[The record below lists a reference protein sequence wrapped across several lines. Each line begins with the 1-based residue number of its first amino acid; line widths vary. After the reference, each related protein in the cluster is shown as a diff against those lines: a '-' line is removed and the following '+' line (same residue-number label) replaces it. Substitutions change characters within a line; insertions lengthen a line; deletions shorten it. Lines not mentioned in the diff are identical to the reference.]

1 MAAVN
6 TLAALEG
13 PETRSLRVVPQPPP
27 LPVSLR
33 LESEP
38 WTALPKQLIQD
49 LRLRLTNH
57 ECRGD
62 VKDDGIGAG
71 SRMRELI
78 DDYNMGI
85 FDGEGW
91 WAITAWP
98 VGSRPGPIG
107 WCLLTPDQYHLT
119 TLRTAFYV
127 DPAWR
132 KRGIGAMLANE
143 AARTAHRRGYNR
155 LSASPWNRR
164 SLSFF
169 RSAGFTILATHASG
183 FGGAAEILINEPPPR
198 LPWRCRPPE
207 FP

>member
-6 TLAALEG
+6 ALAALEG
-13 PETRSLRVVPQPPP
+13 LETRSLRVVSQPPP

-38 WTALPKQLIQD
+38 WIQLPKQLVLD

-57 ECRGD
+57 ESRGD
-62 VKDDGIGAG
+62 LLDSGVGGG

-78 DDYNMGI
+78 DDYGYGI
-85 FDGEGW
+85 QSGENW
-91 WAITAWP
+91 WVITVWP
-98 VGSRPGPIG
+98 EGSRPGPIA
-107 WCLLTPDQYHLT
+107 WCLLIPDERRLDS
-119 TLRTAFYV
+119 LRCAFYV
-127 DPAWR
+127 DPCWR

-143 AARTAHRRGYNR
+143 ATRVAHRRGYSR
-155 LSASPWNRR
+155 LAASPWNQR

-169 RSAGFTILATHASG
+169 QSAGFDILATHASG
-183 FGGAAEILINEPPPR
+183 FGGFAEINITGCPPR

-207 FP
+207 AA